1 MTSNLTQDSLN
12 LFLTLADDAANWCG
26 QPLIDIT
33 KEQRGNLT
41 DLKKKNL
48 ITTFRDEGCDWA
60 NFTAEGIALAAAN
73 GIEI

>member
-1 MTSNLTQDSLN
+1 MTITLTQDSLD
-12 LFLTLADDAANWCG
+12 LFIALAEDAANWMG
-26 QPLIDIT
+26 QPLISIT

-48 ITTFRDEGCDWA
+48 LTTISEEGWEFAD
-60 NFTAEGIALAAAN
+60 FTDEGIAFAAAN